1 MEDNIII
8 YFINED
14 DNLKYFKSLSLLL
27 PALKNIHINNFVL
40 YKIQYIAVKI
50 DLRNNDYKS
59 GDIMYLLRNI
69 LKFQF
74 HIFNKP
80 MTNKAIK
87 ELHK

>member
-14 DNLKYFKSLSLLL
+14 DNLKFFQSLSLLL
-27 PALKNIHINNFVL
+27 PLINIHVNNFVL
-40 YKIQYIAVKI
+40 YKTQYIAVKI

-59 GDIMYLLRNI
+59 GDVMYLLRNI

>member
-40 YKIQYIAVKI
+40 YRTQYIAVKI
-50 DLRNNDYKS
+50 DLTNEYKS

-74 HIFNKP
+74 HIFYKP
-80 MTNKAIK
+80 LTNEEIK
-87 ELHK
+87 KLH